1 MSVLHALSPRAV
13 AILGASDN
21 PIKAGGRPIDYM
33 RRHGYA
39 GRIFPINPNRSEVQ
53 GLPAYA
59 SLRALPEAPDAVVIS
74 LPSEDVAAA
83 IDDCVAV
90 GAKAAVIYSS
100 GFAELGD
107 AGRAQQADLLARAR
121 RGGLRL
127 FGPNCQGVA
136 NFASGA
142 ILNFSTMINESPPGD
157 GPVAIVSQSGAG
169 AAILYGGLRR
179 AGIGVRYMVS
189 TGNEADICAAEAVRA
204 VVQDERIRLVVLY
217 VETLRQSAYLAE
229 AARLARERGV
239 TILAV
244 KAGRTS
250 AGQATASSHTG
261 ALAAED
267 ALADAF
273 LRQHGIPRLADF
285 RELIDYA
292 PLFLSQPAARGPR
305 VVSIS
310 NSGATCV
317 LAADAAEEFGLAVE
331 QFDAA
336 TLAGL
341 QQALPS
347 YVTARNPI
355 DMTTALLGK
364 PETFGNTLR
373 ALSGS
378 GAADLVHVGFP
389 IGGEGYDFADFAAQ
403 ASRFA
408 QDSGMPIAV
417 SVNQDWVA
425 QAFQDQ
431 GVPTFWSE
439 RAAMRGLALL
449 AEQAGGRQAQV
460 PSAEASV
467 PVAASRSLTLDEPS
481 SLSELARAGLPVMR
495 HLVCR
500 SEDEVRA
507 AIESLPRPLVAKGV
521 SADLSH
527 KSEHGL
533 VRLNI
538 REAEQALQAFGDF
551 AATLARLGAADGGLL
566 LGAQHRA
573 DFELALGAHVDAEF
587 GVVVMVGQGGVLV
600 EALRDVQFLVA
611 PFSARQALDALARL
625 SIAPAFAAV
634 RGMPAVEL
642 DAVAA
647 MMVRLGDWMLA
658 QGGRVQSVDANPV
671 LVARGAQAPVIVD
684 AVVAVAATPAA
695 SSEAA

>member
-1 MSVLHALSPRAV
+1 MSLLQALNPRSV

-21 PIKAGGRPIDYM
+21 PLKAGGRPIAYM
-33 RRHGYA
+33 RRHGFA
-39 GRIFPINPNRSEVQ
+39 GRILPVNPKRAEVQ
-53 GLPAYA
+53 GLATYP

-74 LPSEDVAAA
+74 LPGEEVAAA
-83 IDDCVAV
+83 IDDCVAMS
-90 GAKAAVIYSS
+90 ARLAVVYSS
-100 GFAELGD
+100 GFAELGEE
-107 AGRAQQADLLARAR
+107 GRRQQADLVARAR
-121 RGGLRL
+121 KAANGGLRL

-136 NFASGA
+136 NFATGA
-142 ILNFSTMINESPPGD
+142 ILNFSTMINENAPAD

-179 AGIGVRYMVS
+179 AGIGVRYMLS
-189 TGNEADICAAEAVRA
+189 TGNEADVCAAEAVRA
-204 VVQDERIRLVVLY
+204 VVEDEGIRLVVLY
-217 VETLRQSAYLAE
+217 IETLRQSAWLAE
-229 AARLARERGV
+229 AARLAHARGV
-239 TILAV
+239 TLLAV
-244 KAGRTS
+244 KAGRTR
-250 AGQATASSHTG
+250 AGQATARSHTG

-292 PLFLSQPAARGPR
+292 PLFLSQPAPRGRR

-317 LAADAAEEFGLAVE
+317 LSADAAEEYGLALE
-331 QFDAA
+331 PFDAA

-341 QQALPS
+341 SQALPA

-355 DMTTALLGK
+355 DMTTALLGR
-364 PETFGNTLR
+364 PQTFGDTLQ

-389 IGGEGYDFADFAAQ
+389 IGGEGYDFADFAGQ

-408 QDSGMPIAV
+408 RDTGVPIAV

-439 RAAMRGLALL
+439 RAALRGLALL
-449 AEQAGGRQAQV
+449 AEQAGGRQAQAQV
-460 PSAEASV
+460 QAPSAGASV
-467 PVAASRSLTLDEPS
+467 PVCPSLTLDEPS

-495 HLVCR
+495 HRVCR

-507 AIESLPRPLVAKGV
+507 AIQALPLPLVAKGV

-533 VRLNI
+533 VRLDI
-538 REAEQALQAFGDF
+538 REAGQALAALGDF
-551 AATLARLGAADGGLL
+551 SATLRRLGAADGGLL
-566 LGAQHRA
+566 LGSQHRA

-587 GVVVMVGQGGVLV
+587 GVVVMAAQGGVLV

-611 PFSARQALDALARL
+611 PFSREQALQALGRL
-625 SIAPAFAAV
+625 AIAPAFAAV
-634 RGMPAVEL
+634 RGMPAVDL

-647 MMVRLGDWMLA
+647 MMVRLGDWMREQA
-658 QGGRVQSVDANPV
+658 GRVQSVDANPV

-684 AVVAVAATPAA
+684 AVVALAG
-695 SSEAA
+695 EAA

>member
-1 MSVLHALSPRAV
+1 MSVLQALSPRAV

-33 RRHGYA
+33 RRHGYE

-53 GLPAYA
+53 GLSAYA
-59 SLRALPEAPDAVVIS
+59 SLKTLPRAPDTVVIS
-74 LPSEDVAAA
+74 LPGEDVAAA

-100 GFAELGD
+100 GFAELGEE
-107 AGRAQQADLLARAR
+107 GRAQQAALLTRAR
-121 RGGLRL
+121 RGHLRL

-142 ILNFSTMINESPPGD
+142 ILNFSTMINEAPPAD

-179 AGIGVRYMVS
+179 AGMGVRYMVS

-204 VVQDERIRLVVLY
+204 VIEDGHIRLVMLY
-217 VETLRQSAYLAE
+217 VETLRESAYLAE
-229 AARLARERGV
+229 AAQLARERGV

-250 AGQATASSHTG
+250 AGQATATSHTG
-261 ALAAED
+261 ALAGED
-267 ALADAF
+267 ALTDAF

-292 PLFLSQPAARGPR
+292 PLFLSQPAARGRR
-305 VVSIS
+305 VASIS

-317 LAADAAEEFGLAVE
+317 LAADAAEEFGLSVE

-336 TLAGL
+336 TLAAL
-341 QQALPS
+341 KQALPP

-378 GAADLVHVGFP
+378 NAADLVHVGFP

-408 QDSGMPIAV
+408 RDSGMPIAV
-417 SVNQDWVA
+417 SVNQDWVG
-425 QAFQDQ
+425 QAFQAE
-431 GVPTFWSE
+431 GVPIFWSE

-449 AEQAGGRQAQV
+449 ALLAEQAEQAEQADAAAQ
-460 PSAEASV
+460 PPTTRMPKAARSA
-467 PVAASRSLTLDEPS
+467 TLDEPS
-481 SLSELARAGLPVMR
+481 SLSRLQAAGLPVMR
-495 HLVCR
+495 HAVVTDV
-500 SEDEVRA
+500 EQVRDA
-507 AIESLPRPLVAKGV
+507 FGTLSTPVVAKGV
-521 SADLSH
+521 SADLPH

-533 VRLNI
+533 VRLNL
-538 REAEQALQAFGDF
+538 REAEQVEQAFHDF
-551 AATLARLGAADGGLL
+551 AATLRRLGAHDGGLL
-566 LGAQHRA
+566 LGAQHKA
-573 DFELALGAHVDAEF
+573 DFELALGAHIDPEF
-587 GVVVMVGQGGVLV
+587 GVTVMVGQGGVLV
-600 EALRDVQFLVA
+600 ETLRDVQFLVA
-611 PFSARQALDALARL
+611 PFSRAQALDAIGRLA
-625 SIAPAFAAV
+625 IAPAFAAV
-634 RGMPAVEL
+634 RGMPAVALEPL
-642 DAVAA
+642 AD
-647 MMVRLGDWMLA
+647 MMVRLGEWMLG
-658 QGGRVQSVDANPV
+658 QSGHIQSVDANPV
-671 LVARGAQAPVIVD
+671 LIARGTQGPVIVD
-684 AVVAVAATPAA
+684 ALVAVAEEVDA
-695 SSEAA
+695 

>member
-1 MSVLHALSPRAV
+1 MSLLRALNPRAV

-21 PIKAGGRPIDYM
+21 PIKPGGRPIAYM
-33 RRHGYA
+33 LRHGFA
-39 GRIFPINPNRSEVQ
+39 GRILPVNPKRSEVQ
-53 GLPAYA
+53 GLPAFP
-59 SLRALPEAPDAVVIS
+59 SLRELPAPPDAVVIS

-90 GAKAAVIYSS
+90 GASMAVIYSS

-107 AGRAQQADLLARAR
+107 AGRAQQAELLARAQ

-136 NFASGA
+136 NFSTGA
-142 ILNFSTMINESPPGD
+142 ILNFSTMINENPPED

-179 AGIGVRYMVS
+179 AGIGMRYMVS
-189 TGNEADICAAEAVRA
+189 TGNEADVCAAEAVRT
-204 VVQDERIRLVVLY
+204 VLGDEHIRLVVLY
-217 VETLRQSAYLAE
+217 LETLRQSAQLAE
-229 AARLARERGV
+229 AARLARARGV
-239 TILAV
+239 PILAV

-273 LRQHGIPRLADF
+273 MRQHGIVRLTDF

-292 PLFLSQPAARGPR
+292 PLFLSQPTPRGRR

-317 LAADAAEEFGLAVE
+317 LSADAAEDFGLAIG

-341 QQALPS
+341 TQALPS

-364 PETFGNTLR
+364 PDTFGKTL
-373 ALSGS
+373 AVLSGS

-408 QDSGMPIAV
+408 RDSGIPIAV

-425 QAFQDQ
+425 AAFQAQD
-431 GVPTFWSE
+431 VPTFWSE

-449 AEQAGGRQAQV
+449 AERVGAGYGAGAAAA
-460 PSAEASV
+460 PYAA
-467 PVAASRSLTLDEPS
+467 AASTTLDEPS
-481 SLSELARAGLPVMR
+481 SLAQLHEAGLPVMR
-495 HLVCR
+495 HMVVA
-500 SEDEVRA
+500 SEAEVRA
-507 AIESLPRPLVAKGV
+507 AFGTLPVPLVAKGV
-521 SADLSH
+521 CADLAH

-533 VRLNI
+533 VRLDI
-538 REAEQALQAFGDF
+538 RSADQAVQAFHDF
-551 AATLARLGAADGGLL
+551 AATLRRLGARDGGML

-573 DFELALGAHVDAEF
+573 DFELALGAHVDPEF
-587 GVVVMVGQGGVLV
+587 GVVVMIGQGGVLV
-600 EALRDVQFLVA
+600 EALKDVQFLVA
-611 PFSARQALDALARL
+611 PFDRAQALEAIGRLA
-625 SIAPAFAAV
+625 IAPAFAAV
-634 RGMPAVEL
+634 RGMPAVEPG
-642 DAVAA
+642 AVAD

-658 QGGRVQSVDANPV
+658 QAGHVQSVDANPV
-671 LVARGAQAPVIVD
+671 LVARGAQQPPVIVD
-684 AVVAVAATPAA
+684 AVVAVARKETA
-695 SSEAA
+695 

>member
-1 MSVLHALSPRAV
+1 MSLLQALNPLSV

-21 PIKAGGRPIDYM
+21 PIKAGGRPIDYL
-33 RRHGYA
+33 RRHGFA
-39 GRIFPINPNRSEVQ
+39 GRILPVNPKRAEVQ
-53 GLPAYA
+53 GLAAYP

-74 LPSEDVAAA
+74 LPGEDVAAA

-90 GAKAAVIYSS
+90 GARLAVIYSS
-100 GFAELGD
+100 GFAELGEE
-107 AGRAQQADLLARAR
+107 GRRQQADLVARAR
-121 RGGLRL
+121 RAPGGGLRL

-136 NFASGA
+136 NFATGA
-142 ILNFSTMINESPPGD
+142 ILNFSTMINENAPAD

-179 AGIGVRYMVS
+179 AGIGVRYMLS
-189 TGNEADICAAEAVRA
+189 TGNEADVCAAEAVRA
-204 VVQDERIRLVVLY
+204 VVEDEGIRLVVLY
-217 VETLRQSAYLAE
+217 IETLRQSAWLAE
-229 AARLARERGV
+229 AARLAHARGV

-244 KAGRTS
+244 KAGRTR

-292 PLFLSQPAARGPR
+292 PLFLSQPAPRGRR

-317 LAADAAEEFGLAVE
+317 LSADAAEEYGLALE
-331 QFDAA
+331 PFDAA
-336 TLAGL
+336 TLDGL
-341 QQALPS
+341 SQALPP
-347 YVTARNPI
+347 YVTPRNPI
-355 DMTTALLGK
+355 DMTTALLGR
-364 PETFGNTLR
+364 PQTFGDTLR

-389 IGGEGYDFADFAAQ
+389 IGGEGYDFADFAGQ

-408 QDSGMPIAV
+408 HDTGVPIAV

-425 QAFQDQ
+425 QAFQAQ

-449 AEQAGGRQAQV
+449 AEQAGGRQAQA
-460 PSAEASV
+460 PSAEASL
-467 PVAASRSLTLDEPS
+467 PAPASRSLTLDEPS

-500 SEDEVRA
+500 NDDEVRA
-507 AIESLPRPLVAKGV
+507 ALQSLPLPLVAKGV

-538 REAEQALQAFGDF
+538 REAGQALAALADF
-551 AATLARLGAADGGLL
+551 AATLGRLGAADGGLL
-566 LGAQHRA
+566 LGAQHKA

-625 SIAPAFAAV
+625 AIAPAFAAV

-642 DAVAA
+642 EAVAA

-671 LVARGAQAPVIVD
+671 LVARGAQAPVVVD
-684 AVVAVAATPAA
+684 AVVAVAAAPGEA
-695 SSEAA
+695 S

>member
-1 MSVLHALSPRAV
+1 MSLLQALNPRSV

-21 PIKAGGRPIDYM
+21 PIKAGGRPIDYL
-33 RRHGYA
+33 RRHGFA
-39 GRIFPINPNRSEVQ
+39 GRILPVNPKRAEVQ
-53 GLPAYA
+53 GLAAYPA
-59 SLRALPEAPDAVVIS
+59 LRELPEAPDAVVIS
-74 LPSEDVAAA
+74 LPGEDVAAA

-90 GAKAAVIYSS
+90 GARLAVIYSS
-100 GFAELGD
+100 GFAELGEE
-107 AGRAQQADLLARAR
+107 GRRQQADLVARAR
-121 RGGLRL
+121 RAPGGGLRL

-136 NFASGA
+136 NFATGA
-142 ILNFSTMINESPPGD
+142 ILNFSTMINENAPAD

-179 AGIGVRYMVS
+179 AGIGVRYMLS
-189 TGNEADICAAEAVRA
+189 TGNEADVCAAEAVRA
-204 VVQDERIRLVVLY
+204 VVEDEGIRLVVLY
-217 VETLRQSAYLAE
+217 IETLRQSAWLAE
-229 AARLARERGV
+229 AARLAHARGV

-244 KAGRTS
+244 KAGRTR

-292 PLFLSQPAARGPR
+292 PLFLSQPAPRGRR

-317 LAADAAEEFGLAVE
+317 LSADAAEEYGLALE
-331 QFDAA
+331 PFDAA
-336 TLAGL
+336 TLDGL
-341 QQALPS
+341 SQALPP
-347 YVTARNPI
+347 YVTPRNPI
-355 DMTTALLGK
+355 DMTTALLGR
-364 PETFGNTLR
+364 PQTFGDTLR

-389 IGGEGYDFADFAAQ
+389 IGGEGYDFADFAGQ

-408 QDSGMPIAV
+408 HDTGVPIAV

-425 QAFQDQ
+425 QAFQAQ

-449 AEQAGGRQAQV
+449 AEQAGGRQAQA
-460 PSAEASV
+460 PSAEASL
-467 PVAASRSLTLDEPS
+467 PAPASRSLTLDEPS

-500 SEDEVRA
+500 NDDEVRA
-507 AIESLPRPLVAKGV
+507 ALQSLPLPLVAKGV

-538 REAEQALQAFGDF
+538 REAGQALAALADF
-551 AATLARLGAADGGLL
+551 AATLGRLGAADGGLL
-566 LGAQHRA
+566 LGAQHKA

-625 SIAPAFAAV
+625 AIAPAFAAV

-642 DAVAA
+642 EAVAA
-647 MMVRLGDWMLA
+647 MMVRLGNWMLA

-671 LVARGAQAPVIVD
+671 LVARGAQAPVVVD
-684 AVVAVAATPAA
+684 AVVAVAAAPGEA
-695 SSEAA
+695 S

>member
-1 MSVLHALSPRAV
+1 MSLLQALNPRSV
-13 AILGASDN
+13 AILGAFDN
-21 PIKAGGRPIDYM
+21 PIKAGGRPIDYL
-33 RRHGYA
+33 RRHGFA
-39 GRIFPINPNRSEVQ
+39 GRILPVNPKRAEVQ
-53 GLPAYA
+53 GLAAYP

-74 LPSEDVAAA
+74 LPGEDVAAA

-90 GAKAAVIYSS
+90 GARLAVIYSS
-100 GFAELGD
+100 GFAELGEE
-107 AGRAQQADLLARAR
+107 GRRQQADLVARAR
-121 RGGLRL
+121 RSPGGGLRL

-136 NFASGA
+136 NFATGA
-142 ILNFSTMINESPPGD
+142 ILNFSTMINENAPAD

-179 AGIGVRYMVS
+179 AGIGVRYMLS
-189 TGNEADICAAEAVRA
+189 TGNEADVCAAEA
-204 VVQDERIRLVVLY
+204 
-217 VETLRQSAYLAE
+217 
-229 AARLARERGV
+229 
-239 TILAV
+239 
-244 KAGRTS
+244 
-250 AGQATASSHTG
+250 
-261 ALAAED
+261 

-292 PLFLSQPAARGPR
+292 PLFLSQPAPRGRR

-317 LAADAAEEFGLAVE
+317 LSADAAEEYGLALE
-331 QFDAA
+331 PFDAA
-336 TLAGL
+336 TLDGL
-341 QQALPS
+341 SQALPS

-355 DMTTALLGK
+355 DMTTALLGR
-364 PETFGNTLR
+364 PQTFGDTLR

-389 IGGEGYDFADFAAQ
+389 IGGEGYDFADFAGQ

-408 QDSGMPIAV
+408 RDTGVPIAV

-449 AEQAGGRQAQV
+449 AEQAGGRQAQA

-538 REAEQALQAFGDF
+538 REAGQALAAFGDF
-551 AATLARLGAADGGLL
+551 SATLARLGAADGGLL

-625 SIAPAFAAV
+625 SIALAFAAV

-684 AVVAVAATPAA
+684 AVVAVAAAPAV

>member
-1 MSVLHALSPRAV
+1 M
-13 AILGASDN
+13 
-21 PIKAGGRPIDYM
+21 
-33 RRHGYA
+33 
-39 GRIFPINPNRSEVQ
+39 
-53 GLPAYA
+53 
-59 SLRALPEAPDAVVIS
+59 
-74 LPSEDVAAA
+74 
-83 IDDCVAV
+83 
-90 GAKAAVIYSS
+90 
-100 GFAELGD
+100 
-107 AGRAQQADLLARAR
+107 
-121 RGGLRL
+121 
-127 FGPNCQGVA
+127 
-136 NFASGA
+136 
-142 ILNFSTMINESPPGD
+142 
-157 GPVAIVSQSGAG
+157 
-169 AAILYGGLRR
+169 
-179 AGIGVRYMVS
+179 
-189 TGNEADICAAEAVRA
+189 
-204 VVQDERIRLVVLY
+204 
-217 VETLRQSAYLAE
+217 
-229 AARLARERGV
+229 
-239 TILAV
+239 
-244 KAGRTS
+244 
-250 AGQATASSHTG
+250 
-261 ALAAED
+261 
-267 ALADAF
+267 
-273 LRQHGIPRLADF
+273 
-285 RELIDYA
+285 
-292 PLFLSQPAARGPR
+292 
-305 VVSIS
+305 
-310 NSGATCV
+310 
-317 LAADAAEEFGLAVE
+317 
-331 QFDAA
+331 
-336 TLAGL
+336 
-341 QQALPS
+341 
-347 YVTARNPI
+347 
-355 DMTTALLGK
+355 
-364 PETFGNTLR
+364 
-373 ALSGS
+373 
-378 GAADLVHVGFP
+378 GFP
-389 IGGEGYDFADFAAQ
+389 IGGEGYDFADFAGQ

-408 QDSGMPIAV
+408 RDTGVPIAV

-507 AIESLPRPLVAKGV
+507 ALESLPLPLVAKGV

-611 PFSARQALDALARL
+611 PFSARQAQDALARL
-625 SIAPAFAAV
+625 AIAPAFAAV

-684 AVVAVAATPAA
+684 AVVAVAAAPAA
-695 SSEAA
+695 TSEAA

>member
-1 MSVLHALSPRAV
+1 MSLLQALNPRSV

-21 PIKAGGRPIDYM
+21 PIKAGGRPIDYL
-33 RRHGYA
+33 RRHGFA
-39 GRIFPINPNRSEVQ
+39 GRILPVNPKRAEVQ
-53 GLPAYA
+53 GLAAYP

-74 LPSEDVAAA
+74 LPGEDVAAA

-90 GAKAAVIYSS
+90 GARLAVIYSS
-100 GFAELGD
+100 GFAELGEE
-107 AGRAQQADLLARAR
+107 GRRQQADLVARAR
-121 RGGLRL
+121 RAPGGGLRL

-136 NFASGA
+136 NFATGA
-142 ILNFSTMINESPPGD
+142 ILNFSTMINENAPAD

-179 AGIGVRYMVS
+179 AGIGVRYMLS
-189 TGNEADICAAEAVRA
+189 TGNEADVCAAEAVRA
-204 VVQDERIRLVVLY
+204 VVEDEGIRLVVLY
-217 VETLRQSAYLAE
+217 IETLRQSAWLAE
-229 AARLARERGV
+229 AARLAHARGV

-244 KAGRTS
+244 KAGRTR

-292 PLFLSQPAARGPR
+292 PLFLSQPAPRGRR

-317 LAADAAEEFGLAVE
+317 LSADAAEEYGLALE
-331 QFDAA
+331 PFDAA
-336 TLAGL
+336 TLDGL
-341 QQALPS
+341 SQALPP
-347 YVTARNPI
+347 YVTPRNPI
-355 DMTTALLGK
+355 DMTTALLGR
-364 PETFGNTLR
+364 PQTFGDTLR

-389 IGGEGYDFADFAAQ
+389 IGGEGYDFADFAGQ

-408 QDSGMPIAV
+408 HDTGVPIAV

-425 QAFQDQ
+425 QAFQAQ

-449 AEQAGGRQAQV
+449 AEQAGGRQAQA
-460 PSAEASV
+460 PSAEAWL
-467 PVAASRSLTLDEPS
+467 PAPASRSLTLDEPS

-500 SEDEVRA
+500 NDDEVRA
-507 AIESLPRPLVAKGV
+507 ALQSLPLPLVAKGV

-538 REAEQALQAFGDF
+538 REAGQALAALADF
-551 AATLARLGAADGGLL
+551 AATLGRLGAADGGLL
-566 LGAQHRA
+566 LGAQHKA

-625 SIAPAFAAV
+625 AIAPAFAAV

-642 DAVAA
+642 EAVAA

-671 LVARGAQAPVIVD
+671 LVARGAQAPVVVD
-684 AVVAVAATPAA
+684 AVVAVAAAPGEA
-695 SSEAA
+695 S

>member
-1 MSVLHALSPRAV
+1 MSLLQALNPRSV

-21 PIKAGGRPIDYM
+21 PIKAGGRPIDYL
-33 RRHGYA
+33 RRHGFA
-39 GRIFPINPNRSEVQ
+39 GRILPVNPKRAEVQ
-53 GLPAYA
+53 GLAAYP
-59 SLRALPEAPDAVVIS
+59 SLRVLPEAPDAVVIS
-74 LPSEDVAAA
+74 LPGEDVAAA

-90 GAKAAVIYSS
+90 GARLAVIYSS
-100 GFAELGD
+100 GFAELGEE
-107 AGRAQQADLLARAR
+107 GRRQQADLVARAR
-121 RGGLRL
+121 QAPGGGLRL

-136 NFASGA
+136 NFATGA
-142 ILNFSTMINESPPGD
+142 ILNFSTMINENAPAD

-179 AGIGVRYMVS
+179 AGIGVRYMLS
-189 TGNEADICAAEAVRA
+189 TGNEADVCAAEAVRA
-204 VVQDERIRLVVLY
+204 VVEDEGIRLVVLY
-217 VETLRQSAYLAE
+217 IETLRQSAWLAE
-229 AARLARERGV
+229 AARLAHARGV

-244 KAGRTS
+244 KAGRTR

-292 PLFLSQPAARGPR
+292 PLFLSQPAPRGRR

-317 LAADAAEEFGLAVE
+317 LSADAAEEYGLALE
-331 QFDAA
+331 PFDAA
-336 TLAGL
+336 TLDGL
-341 QQALPS
+341 SQALPP
-347 YVTARNPI
+347 YVTPRNPI
-355 DMTTALLGK
+355 DMTTALLGR
-364 PETFGNTLR
+364 PQTFGDTLR

-389 IGGEGYDFADFAAQ
+389 IGGEGYDFADFAGQ

-408 QDSGMPIAV
+408 HDTGVPIAV

-425 QAFQDQ
+425 QAFQAQ

-449 AEQAGGRQAQV
+449 AEQAGGRQAQA
-460 PSAEASV
+460 PSAEASL
-467 PVAASRSLTLDEPS
+467 PAPASRSLTLDEPS

-500 SEDEVRA
+500 NDDEVRA
-507 AIESLPRPLVAKGV
+507 ALQSLPLPLVAKGV

-538 REAEQALQAFGDF
+538 REAGQALAALADF
-551 AATLARLGAADGGLL
+551 AATLGRLGAADGGLL
-566 LGAQHRA
+566 LGAQHKA

-625 SIAPAFAAV
+625 AIAPAFAAV

-642 DAVAA
+642 EAVAA

-671 LVARGAQAPVIVD
+671 LVARGAQAPVVVD
-684 AVVAVAATPAA
+684 AVVAVAAAPGEA
-695 SSEAA
+695 S

>member
-425 QAFQDQ
+425 QAFQAQ

-439 RAAMRGLALL
+439 RAAAARDGSPNSHEPYFFAVGRFIPKKDFPGLIRAFAAFRRDSQQAHWRLVLGGDGPERARIEAEIAAVGLQDAVVLPQQCLTRHFIDL
-449 AEQAGGRQAQV
+449 AEQIV
-460 PSAEASV
+460 
-467 PVAASRSLTLDEPS
+467 
-481 SLSELARAGLPVMR
+481 
-495 HLVCR
+495 
-500 SEDEVRA
+500 
-507 AIESLPRPLVAKGV
+507 GV
-521 SADLSH
+521 GD
-527 KSEHGL
+527 G
-533 VRLNI
+533 
-538 REAEQALQAFGDF
+538 ALQIRRTDDRVLVHGQLPLFM
-551 AATLARLGAADGGLL
+551 RLK
-566 LGAQHRA
+566 LGMK
-573 DFELALGAHVDAEF
+573 ALGQPLQP
-587 GVVVMVGQGGVLV
+587 G
-600 EALRDVQFLVA
+600 
-611 PFSARQALDALARL
+611 
-625 SIAPAFAAV
+625 
-634 RGMPAVEL
+634 
-642 DAVAA
+642 
-647 MMVRLGDWMLA
+647 
-658 QGGRVQSVDANPV
+658 
-671 LVARGAQAPVIVD
+671 
-684 AVVAVAATPAA
+684 
-695 SSEAA
+695 

>member
-1 MSVLHALSPRAV
+1 M
-13 AILGASDN
+13 
-21 PIKAGGRPIDYM
+21 
-33 RRHGYA
+33 
-39 GRIFPINPNRSEVQ
+39 
-53 GLPAYA
+53 
-59 SLRALPEAPDAVVIS
+59 VIS
-74 LPSEDVAAA
+74 LPGEDVAAA

-90 GAKAAVIYSS
+90 GARLAVVYSS
-100 GFAELGD
+100 GFAELGEE
-107 AGRAQQADLLARAR
+107 GRQQQADLVARAR
-121 RGGLRL
+121 RAPGGGLRL

-136 NFASGA
+136 NFATGA
-142 ILNFSTMINESPPGD
+142 ILNFSTMINENAPAD

-179 AGIGVRYMVS
+179 AGIGVRYMLS
-189 TGNEADICAAEAVRA
+189 TGNEANVCAAEAVRA
-204 VVQDERIRLVVLY
+204 VVEDEGIRLVVLY
-217 VETLRQSAYLAE
+217 IETLRQSGWLAE
-229 AARLARERGV
+229 AARLAHARGV

-244 KAGRTS
+244 KAGRTR

-292 PLFLSQPAARGPR
+292 PLFLSQPAPRGRR

-317 LAADAAEEFGLAVE
+317 LSADAAEEYGLALE
-331 QFDAA
+331 PFDAA
-336 TLAGL
+336 TLDGL
-341 QQALPS
+341 SQALPP

-355 DMTTALLGK
+355 DMTTALLGR
-364 PETFGNTLR
+364 PQTFGDTLQ

-389 IGGEGYDFADFAAQ
+389 IGGEGYDFADFAGQ

-408 QDSGMPIAV
+408 RDTGVPIAV

-425 QAFQDQ
+425 RAFQDQ

-449 AEQAGGRQAQV
+449 AEQAGGRQAKV
-460 PSAEASV
+460 PPAEASV
-467 PVAASRSLTLDEPS
+467 PVTVAPSLTLDEPS

-500 SEDEVRA
+500 SVDEVRA
-507 AIESLPRPLVAKGV
+507 AIESLPLPLVAKGV

-551 AATLARLGAADGGLL
+551 AATLRRLGAADGGLL

-611 PFSARQALDALARL
+611 PFIARQALDAIARL
-625 SIAPAFAAV
+625 AIAPAFAAV

-642 DAVAA
+642 QAVAA

-658 QGGRVQSVDANPV
+658 QGGRVQSVDANPCSWRA
-671 LVARGAQAPVIVD
+671 ARRRRSSSMPWFAWPGRTHERRHPSDPPRAGRQPGRRGRACDPH
-684 AVVAVAATPAA
+684 AAAHGP
-695 SSEAA
+695 